1 MTSLLKKAFMQA
13 EQLPEWEQ
21 DALAA
26 FILEEI
32 AASQQWNQQSS
43 KPRKQAARS
52 AARAEQFYR
61 TTMKA
66 VNGRS

>member
-1 MTSLLKKAFMQA
+1 MTALLKQAFAQA

-32 AASQQWNQQSS
+32 AASQQWNQAS
-43 KPRKQAARS
+43 KREAAK
-52 AARAEQFYR
+52 AAGERIRAALLPDYTR
-61 TTMKA
+61 TF
-66 VNGRS
+66 SQQ

>member
-1 MTSLLKKAFMQA
+1 MTTLLKKAFAQA

-32 AASQQWNQQSS
+32 AASQQWNQVTQKKMAQTSGD
-43 KPRKQAARS
+43 RL
-52 AARAEQFYR
+52 RATLLPDYTRAFSQQ
-61 TTMKA
+61 
-66 VNGRS
+66 